1 MFINN
6 YLLDKAMRKKA
17 IISYFEGDYKKIQRK
32 CIDYGF
38 EVEIYNNSESNIG
51 KKVKNIGVDAYDKFL
66 YIVENY
72 NELPNIILFLTD
84 NIYKCQK
91 KIRRFEYILE
101 NHYLLY
107 DRPGIITGHISKINE
122 QDLNFKINEYK
133 NITLVKSSIRPFHKW
148 FNHFINGSINPSE
161 IYICKKSIFALTN
174 DLIHTHSKDF
184 YLKLLKHIEEHSFFG
199 HDSEVPHYFERSYIS
214 LFSKNDPKL
223 LYHDF
228 RRYKNFKK

>member
-1 MFINN
+1 MIFINN
-6 YLLDKAMRKKA
+6 KLDKEMRKKA
-17 IISYFEGDYKKIQRK
+17 IISYTKGNYKKIQRK
-32 CIDYGF
+32 CIQYGF
-38 EVEIYNNSESNIG
+38 EVEIYNNGESNIG
-51 KKVKNIGVDAYDKFL
+51 KKVKNIGVDAYDKFF

-72 NELPNIILFLTD
+72 NNLPNIILFLTD

-107 DRPGIITGHISKINE
+107 DRPGIITGHISKINHE
-122 QDLNFKINEYK
+122 DINFKIDKYK
-133 NITLVKSSIRPFHKW
+133 NRTLVKSSIRPFHKW
-148 FNHFINGSINPSE
+148 FKHFINSSINPSD

-174 DLIHTHSKDF
+174 DLIHSNSKEF
-184 YLKLLKHIEEHSFFG
+184 YVKLLEEIEKHSFFG
-199 HDSEVPHYFERSYIS
+199 HDSEVPHYFERAYVS

-228 RRYKNFKK
+228 KRYQNFK